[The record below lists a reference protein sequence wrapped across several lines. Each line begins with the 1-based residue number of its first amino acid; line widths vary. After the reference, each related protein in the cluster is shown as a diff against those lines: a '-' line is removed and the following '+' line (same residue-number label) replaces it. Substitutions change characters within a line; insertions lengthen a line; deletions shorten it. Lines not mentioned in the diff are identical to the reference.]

1 MSGSLYVVGTPIG
14 NLDDFSPRAIRTL
27 QQVDFIAAEDTRV
40 TRKLCSRFEIHT
52 PLTQATTSTTGTRL
66 AGASSTASWPE
77 KAPPWSPMRACRPS
91 PTPAR
96 IWWRSAVKTGCRWW
110 RCPARAQ
117 WSPPWPCRGCPAG
130 RFTFEGFLSMNR
142 KSRREHLEEI
152 RRERR
157 TMVFYEAPHKLRSTL
172 QDLLDIL
179 GDRRISLVR
188 ELTKIHEE
196 TILTTLSQAVAHY
209 EANPPRGEFVLI
221 VEGAIEPEADAASPR
236 STRRSTLP
244 AR

>member
-1 MSGSLYVVGTPIG
+1 
-14 NLDDFSPRAIRTL
+14 
-27 QQVDFIAAEDTRV
+27 
-40 TRKLCSRFEIHT
+40 
-52 PLTQATTSTTGTRL
+52 
-66 AGASSTASWPE
+66 
-77 KAPPWSPMRACRPS
+77 
-91 PTPAR
+91 
-96 IWWRSAVKTGCRWW
+96 
-110 RCPARAQ
+110 
-117 WSPPWPCRGCPAG
+117 
-130 RFTFEGFLSMNR
+130 
-142 KSRREHLEEI
+142 
-152 RRERR
+152 
-157 TMVFYEAPHKLRSTL
+157 MVFYEAPHKLRSTL